1 MAENRRGACFRNL
14 HEEPDGTPGERDD
27 AEPRRAAPAALACLS
42 AAFFLLHSFIGYIFE
57 ELGLND

>member
-1 MAENRRGACFRNL
+1 MAENRRGACFRSL

-42 AAFFLLHSFIGYIFE
+42 AAFFGAQLHWLHFRGVRVE
-57 ELGLND
+57 